1 MSQEELEYYRAQF
14 LEEQREISKR
24 LAQLAFAKAE
34 SAHLKLRLIKR
45 LKKFFRKN

>member
-34 SAHLKLRLIKR
+34 SVHLKLRLIKR
-45 LKKFFRKN
+45 LKKFFSKN